1 MNTRELAILGIAMQC
16 GRKGNTTGY
25 YFPMGFTDSR
35 GHPMRMYL
43 GTDRDKVIKRL
54 KEEDGLTLND
64 LYYIGQL
71 LQKDKYIKGIEYK
84 HEGEF

>member
-1 MNTRELAILGIAMQC
+1 MQC
-16 GRKGNTTGY
+16 EKKGNTAGY

-35 GHPMRMYL
+35 GYPIRMSL
-43 GTDRDKVIKRL
+43 VIDRDKNIEAL
-54 KEEDGLTLND
+54 KEAELKLND

-71 LQKDKYIKGIEYK
+71 LQKDKYIKGIEYN

>member
-35 GHPMRMYL
+35 GYPMRMYL
-43 GTDRDKVIKRL
+43 GTDRDKVIECLR
-54 KEEDGLTLND
+54 EEEGLTLND

>member
-1 MNTRELAILGIAMQC
+1 MWK
-16 GRKGNTTGY
+16 KGNTSGY
-25 YFPMGFTDSR
+25 YFNMGFTDSR
-35 GHPMRMYL
+35 GYTVRMVL
-43 GTDRDKVIKRL
+43 GVDRDKNIKVLREEERL
-54 KEEDGLTLND
+54 KLND